1 VPFARKLLNDDEEV
15 VLDLHP
21 HWIYFAKPG
30 LALLAAVVLGIL
42 DLSWSGHSSWT
53 DVPVGVLILVALV
66 WFGLTYARW
75 VTINFVVTSDRVIYR
90 SGVVAKHGIEIPLER
105 INTVFFH
112 QSIFERLLG
121 TGDLGIESAG
131 EGGQETFADIRRPS
145 VVQNLIYRQ
154 MDHSENARF
163 DRIGAAGAAPGRDD
177 SIPGQI
183 DRLDDLR
190 RKGAIT
196 EAEFQAKKA
205 ELLRRM

>member
-205 ELLRRM
+205 ELLRRL

>member
-30 LALLAAVVLGIL
+30 LALLAAVVVGIL

>member
-1 VPFARKLLNDDEEV
+1 
-15 VLDLHP
+15 
-21 HWIYFAKPG
+21 
-30 LALLAAVVLGIL
+30 
-42 DLSWSGHSSWT
+42 
-53 DVPVGVLILVALV
+53 
-66 WFGLTYARW
+66 
-75 VTINFVVTSDRVIYR
+75 
-90 SGVVAKHGIEIPLER
+90 
-105 INTVFFH
+105 VFFH